1 MITQTAEY
9 ALRAV
14 VYLARIGGGPAVT
27 EEVAEVTRVPAGYL
41 ARILRDLSKAGL
53 LTARR
58 GVGGGFALAKPAG
71 SISVWD
77 VLEAAE
83 SGIGR
88 IESCPLGLGEHGA
101 SLCAL
106 HKLLDDTIAEVERTF
121 KGTTIQDILTS
132 PRKSKPLC
140 QTLGTS
146 RLSVGGKSTGK
157 SSKRTG
163 KPDGPHAGRD
173 SSESS

>member
-14 VYLARIGGGPAVT
+14 VYLARIGGGPAIT
-27 EEVAEVTRVPAGYL
+27 EEIAEITKVPPGYL

-71 SISVWD
+71 TITVWD
-77 VLEAAE
+77 VLEGAE

-88 IESCPLGLGEHGA
+88 IRECPLGIAEHGT
-101 SLCAL
+101 SLCSL
-106 HKLLDDTIAEVERTF
+106 HQLLDDAIAEVERVFRSTS
-121 KGTTIQDILTS
+121 IQDILTS
-132 PRKSKPLC
+132 NRKSKPLC
-140 QTLGTS
+140 QSLG
-146 RLSVGGKSTGK
+146 RVGLSVKGKGSG
-157 SSKRTG
+157 
-163 KPDGPHAGRD
+163 
-173 SSESS
+173 

>member
-27 EEVAEVTRVPAGYL
+27 EEIAEVTHVPPGYL

-71 SISVWD
+71 TITVWD

-88 IESCPLGLGEHGA
+88 IESCPLGIGEHGS

-106 HKLLDDTIAEVERTF
+106 HQLLDDAIASVERSF
-121 KGTTIQDILTS
+121 KGTSIQDILMS
-132 PRKSKPLC
+132 SRKSKPLC
-140 QTLGTS
+140 QTLGTTGIS
-146 RLSVGGKSTGK
+146 IKGKK
-157 SSKRTG
+157 
-163 KPDGPHAGRD
+163 A
-173 SSESS
+173 E

>member
-1 MITQTAEY
+1 MTGEI
-9 ALRAV
+9 
-14 VYLARIGGGPAVT
+14 
-27 EEVAEVTRVPAGYL
+27 AEVTHVPQGYL
-41 ARILRDLSKAGL
+41 ARILRDLSRAGL

-71 SISVWD
+71 TISVWD

-88 IESCPLGLGEHGA
+88 IETCPLGIGEHGA

-106 HKLLDDTIAEVERTF
+106 HQLLDDAIASVERSF
-121 KGTTIQDILTS
+121 KGTSIQDILMS

-140 QTLGTS
+140 QTLGTTGIS
-146 RLSVGGKSTGK
+146 IKGK
-157 SSKRTG
+157 R
-163 KPDGPHAGRD
+163 P
-173 SSESS
+173 E